1 MNQWVT
7 HEILALLICWAVGT
21 IMGKLEQLTQT
32 AQLARQERQERQER
46 LPRQERQDDTRKDSA
61 LQSTSV
67 LDKLANAQA
76 SRNDDAAL
84 IEAFRIVAQE
94 RRKGI
99 HNGK

>member
-21 IMGKLEQLTQT
+21 IMGKLEQL
-32 AQLARQERQERQER
+32 AQLERQERQERQER
-46 LPRQERQDDTRKDSA
+46 IPRQERQDDTRKDSA
-61 LQSTSV
+61 LQPTSV
-67 LDKLANAQA
+67 LDKLASAQVA
-76 SRNDDAAL
+76 RNDDEAL

-99 HNGK
+99 QNGK

>member
-32 AQLARQERQERQER
+32 AQQERQER

>member
-1 MNQWVT
+1 MNQLVT

-32 AQLARQERQERQER
+32 AQQE
-46 LPRQERQDDTRKDSA
+46 RQERQDDTRKDSA
-61 LQSTSV
+61 LPSTSV
-67 LDKLANAQA
+67 LDKLANARA
-76 SRNDDAAL
+76 SRNDDEAL

-99 HNGK
+99 QNGK

>member
-21 IMGKLEQLTQT
+21 IMSKLEQLAQLAQT
-32 AQLARQERQERQER
+32 AQQER
-46 LPRQERQDDTRKDSA
+46 LARQDDTRKDSA
-61 LQSTSV
+61 LQPTSV

-76 SRNDDAAL
+76 SRNEDYAL

-99 HNGK
+99 QNGK